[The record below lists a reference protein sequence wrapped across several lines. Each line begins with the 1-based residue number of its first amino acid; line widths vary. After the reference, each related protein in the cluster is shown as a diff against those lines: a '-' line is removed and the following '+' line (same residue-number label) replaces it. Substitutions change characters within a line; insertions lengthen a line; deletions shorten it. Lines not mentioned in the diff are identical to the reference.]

1 MPSIC
6 HLCPSYLFIYLS
18 LWISFSLDSCSL
30 DALRGLRSGLGW
42 FWGPGDGVGWPR
54 GVPATC
60 GSLPVQGHGDTGT
73 QPCCGCKWGPGGGTS
88 PCPSSAPSLSSPSA
102 VPFWSCLTRMNGTA
116 NLAPTA
122 RGHFTSA
129 IPVPRSTTPNK
140 PPAAAPPARHSTSGL
155 PASHRATSPRPA
167 ALLGPKS
174 LKPRPRASG
183 HEATESP
190 GVPPH
195 GGQRT
200 PVLPGKGLGGSQ
212 VECSLRGAGAH
223 RPLGM
228 AVEDGP
234 NASPM
239 SRSPMFGSGAISFS
253 SASPQSRPV
262 TATVAPF
269 QYR

>member
-1 MPSIC
+1 MCAPEPSISTKLCLFSLLWLQAKPSWGRAAPGCPPQHVPICPAMPPIC

-18 LWISFSLDSCSL
+18 LWISFCLDSCSL

-140 PPAAAPPARHSTSGL
+140 PPAAAPPARHSTSGP

-167 ALLGPKS
+167 ALLGPQ
-174 LKPRPRASG
+174 KPQTEAQSFRP
-183 HEATESP
+183 
-190 GVPPH
+190 
-195 GGQRT
+195 
-200 PVLPGKGLGGSQ
+200 
-212 VECSLRGAGAH
+212 
-223 RPLGM
+223 
-228 AVEDGP
+228 
-234 NASPM
+234 
-239 SRSPMFGSGAISFS
+239 
-253 SASPQSRPV
+253 
-262 TATVAPF
+262 
-269 QYR
+269 

>member
-1 MPSIC
+1 M
-6 HLCPSYLFIYLS
+6 
-18 LWISFSLDSCSL
+18 
-30 DALRGLRSGLGW
+30 
-42 FWGPGDGVGWPR
+42 
-54 GVPATC
+54 
-60 GSLPVQGHGDTGT
+60 GT
-73 QPCCGCKWGPGGGTS
+73 QGQSFPSCGCKWGPGGAMS

-102 VPFWSCLTRMNGTA
+102 VPSWSCLTRMNGTA

-140 PPAAAPPARHSTSGL
+140 PPAAAPTTRHSSPAP

-167 ALLGPKS
+167 APPGPKS
-174 LKPRPRASG
+174 LKPRPKASG

-190 GVPPH
+190 GVNPH
-195 GGQRT
+195 GGQRA
-200 PVLPGKGLGGSQ
+200 PVLPGKGLGGSR
-212 VECSLRGAGAH
+212 VECSLRGPVAH

-234 NASPM
+234 NTSLM
-239 SRSPMFGSGAISFS
+239 SRSPMFGSGVISFS
-253 SASPQSRPV
+253 STSPQSRPV

-269 QYR
+269 QYRLQEDREQNATSPCDTTPAEVPDPKSRATIFQQLQE